1 MKAWKDIIIA
11 LVLVMGAWLIGCVM
25 GRHHFREATKM
36 LQRDTTYVYDTIRYS
51 RLDLASNTYELDIPK
66 IDKAEMVF
74 IPESSTTIIYRDSIR
89 YVTLPREYFYT
100 KTEDAE
106 IWHSGVQSTIDS
118 LNVFRKSATIKEK
131 ETVIHEPSPWRYSV
145 EVGADYIWSGY
156 RSISPVIGVSLGY
169 KRVTIGAEAG
179 VTLNMDDTSLT
190 PAPYWQIGFR
200 YSLTK

>member
-51 RLDLASNTYELDIPK
+51 RLNLASNTYELDIPK

-100 KTEDAE
+100 ETDDVQ
-106 IWHSGVQSTIDS
+106 IWHSGIQSTIDS
-118 LNVFRKSATIKEK
+118 LNVFRKSTTIRESIKEK
-131 ETVIHEPSPWRYSV
+131 RN
-145 EVGADYIWSGY
+145 
-156 RSISPVIGVSLGY
+156 SISIGVESNYSNGLNLPIQVQYSRHIRPWFSVYGY
-169 KRVTIGAEAG
+169 AEYELIRGCYGVGIG
-179 VTLNMDDTSLT
+179 T
-190 PAPYWQIGFR
+190 QISIGW
-200 YSLTK
+200 